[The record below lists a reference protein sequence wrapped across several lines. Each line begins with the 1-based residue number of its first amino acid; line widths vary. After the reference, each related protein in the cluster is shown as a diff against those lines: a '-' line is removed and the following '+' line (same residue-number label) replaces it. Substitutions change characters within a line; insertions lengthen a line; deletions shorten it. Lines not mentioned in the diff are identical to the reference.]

1 MKPFTFDELE
11 SLRDRCAEMLP
22 SGDVVPSHTH
32 EEFRRAIAT
41 IDALV
46 KSVRDAVKFSPPSEW
61 GVTIP
66 LSKRI
71 LAVLEAGLYA
81 PEPTKKRGRNKRKRG
96 RDL

>member
-1 MKPFTFDELE
+1 MTLKGTAMMKPFTLAELE
-11 SLRDRCAEMLP
+11 SLRDRGAQMY
-22 SGDVVPSHTH
+22 TH

-46 KSVRDAVKFSPPSEW
+46 KAVRDAVKLSPPSQW
-61 GVTIP
+61 SVSISF
-66 LSKRI
+66 SKRI

-81 PEPTKKRGRNKRKRG
+81 PEPTKKRGRSKRKRG